1 MKVPVFGACLRSF
14 DMCPFGFSEKW
25 FKDYTG
31 PTRARKPVEILAEET
46 SIGNSTLFLLPLLA
60 KQRFKVKDECK

>member
-1 MKVPVFGACLRSF
+1 
-14 DMCPFGFSEKW
+14 MCSFGFLEKW
-25 FKDYTG
+25 FKDYAG

-60 KQRFKVKDECK
+60 KQRFKVKNEWK

>member
-1 MKVPVFGACLRSF
+1 
-14 DMCPFGFSEKW
+14 MCSFGFLEKW

-46 SIGNSTLFLLPLLA
+46 SIGNSILVLHPLLA
-60 KQRFKVKDECK
+60 KRRFKVKDEWK